1 MTDVLVSLDMN
12 QNEIEEFV
20 LDNLAVAPATPVSGQ
35 QYFDTVLGIPR
46 TWDGAAWLSGAPAV
60 GAVQKFATDVGDGIA
75 LSYVV
80 THNLNTRDVVV
91 SLFNNA
97 TFDEAVATI
106 DHTTINTI
114 TVTFAIPP
122 ILNAYRVTVIG

>member
-1 MTDVLVSLDMN
+1 MN

-20 LDNLAVAPATPVSGQ
+20 LDNLAVAPASPVSGQ
-35 QYFDTVLGIPR
+35 VYFDTGLDIPR
-46 TWDGAAWLSGAPAV
+46 TWDGVAWLSGAPAV
-60 GAVQKFATDVGDGIA
+60 GAVTKFATDVGNGIA

-91 SLFNNA
+91 SIFNNL
-97 TFDEAVATI
+97 TFDDAIATV
-106 DHTTINTI
+106 DHTSLNTI
-114 TVTFAIPP
+114 TVIFAVPP